1 MDNLNVGDVVRLRSV
16 FTVLDVNTDPTTI
29 TLEVQSPSGTTT
41 SYTYADEEITRE
53 GTGIYYYNLS
63 VNEAGWWVYQW
74 TGTGTVEVVQG
85 NRILVKES
93 LL

>member
-53 GTGIYYYNLS
+53 GAGIYYYNLS

>member
-1 MDNLNVGDVVRLRSV
+1 MPDNLNVGDVIRLKSV

-29 TLEVQSPSGTTT
+29 TLEVQDPSGNTA
-41 SYTYADEEITRE
+41 SYTYPATITKE
-53 GTGIYYYNLS
+53 TTGKYYYDLS
-63 VNEAGWWVYQW
+63 VDEAGWWIYQW

-85 NRILVKES
+85 NKILVKAS